1 MVKSQSQFVSS
12 HEADLIDAI
21 RQVQF
26 GELYGVEIAA
36 GGGDFIE
43 MPLAPAMWD
52 LILYIRS
59 GVQHIDVLTVHHGQP
74 IQAETDCKILG
85 FRCRKKAKFPTIP
98 TEG

>member
-1 MVKSQSQFVSS
+1 MVKSQSQLVSS

-21 RQVQF
+21 REVQF
-26 GELYGVEIAA
+26 GELYGVDIPASETRL
-36 GGGDFIE
+36 IE
-43 MPLAPAMWD
+43 KPLTPVMWD

-85 FRCRKKAKFPTIP
+85 FHCRKKTKFPTIP